1 MVDQLLSLG
10 GQALSIDEMVFRVA
24 MLLDV
29 RSAGPFDRDIGLPA
43 GARPGLDGERAGPR
57 PKGIPGVHG
66 GEPGIGAGSIIV
78 ATLPRTIVI
87 RAHRVVNTG
96 GPESDTERGGICLQ
110 QQAICGHQYHSREL
124 PSPLHGPTPAATRK
138 VRTVAY
144 PAPPESA
151 PQLTPRDRDV
161 LAHLIAAPDQQTAAQ
176 WLGITDRHLRRR
188 VDSIMVKFGAE
199 TTLQMVVMAT
209 LNGDV
214 DPKAV
219 PVGTPAHRLLAVW
232 FNRTKRTKQGTPPA
246 DP

>member
-1 MVDQLLSLG
+1 
-10 GQALSIDEMVFRVA
+10 
-24 MLLDV
+24 
-29 RSAGPFDRDIGLPA
+29 
-43 GARPGLDGERAGPR
+43 
-57 PKGIPGVHG
+57 
-66 GEPGIGAGSIIV
+66 
-78 ATLPRTIVI
+78 
-87 RAHRVVNTG
+87 
-96 GPESDTERGGICLQ
+96 
-110 QQAICGHQYHSREL
+110 
-124 PSPLHGPTPAATRK
+124 
-138 VRTVAY
+138 
-144 PAPPESA
+144 
-151 PQLTPRDRDV
+151 LTPRDRDV